1 MKKENRKKAQALR
14 AEQRKREAAR
24 KKRNKILAIAIPV
37 ILIVLLVTA
46 LIVDAFRTTDTDT
59 SEEATEITETE
70 IEATDGDASD
80 ADATDADATGMDGE
94 GTAYNT
100 DSSLEVE
107 DGDTVNID
115 YVGSIDGVEF
125 DGGSYEGY
133 DLVIG
138 SGTFIDDFEEQLIGA
153 HPGDTVD
160 VTVTFPDNY
169 SAEDLQGQEALFEVV
184 INGIYED
191 E

>member
-59 SEEATEITETE
+59 SEETETTEITETE
-70 IEATDGDASD
+70 IEATES
-80 ADATDADATGMDGE
+80 DATDADATGMDGE
-94 GTAYNT
+94 ETAYNT

-107 DGDTVNID
+107 DGDTINID

-138 SGTFIDDFEEQLIGA
+138 SETFIDDFEEQLIGA